1 MWMLS
6 EFEVVARRHV
16 GGDECVTNIPY
27 FREILTLEP
36 DAAVLVKPGDPIAL
50 AQAIHEFFAKPIEV
64 RHEAARRLGRR
75 LAWDKLLPPIA
86 AWLAAHVGSS
96 RRAPGDGRFS

>member
-50 AQAIHEFFAKPIEV
+50 AETVHEFFANPSKFGMKQRNDWAAASRGTNCCHPLPRGS
-64 RHEAARRLGRR
+64 RHT
-75 LAWDKLLPPIA
+75 
-86 AWLAAHVGSS
+86 
-96 RRAPGDGRFS
+96 